1 MVRNKTRII
10 QIVNTTEQKLD
21 RAGVIAALCAFGF
34 WGLVPIYY
42 KGLQAVGAWE
52 VLAHRV
58 IWSVPLLII
67 FLAIRDGGQ
76 FWKKLRLPMASIAW
90 LVLSG
95 VTVSINWVVFV
106 WAVANDHILDTSLG
120 YFGTPLVSV
129 LLGYVFLKE
138 RLNTLQFIAI
148 IIAASGTLFLAW
160 HLGRPPWIA
169 ITLALSFGL
178 YGLLRKRLAV
188 GPMLGLLWETT
199 LMFLPAL
206 AYLLWLY
213 SESAQQFMR
222 ISTGIDLLLIGS
234 AFVTVL
240 PLIWF
245 NMAAQKLPLTILGFF
260 QYLAPSMSFLI
271 AVFLY
276 GEKFTSGHAVA
287 FSCIWLALALVSIE
301 PFRRARRRLRV

>member
-1 MVRNKTRII
+1 M
-10 QIVNTTEQKLD
+10 NTTAPKLD
-21 RAGVIAALCAFGF
+21 RGGVIAALAAFGF

-42 KGLQAVGAWE
+42 KGLQSVGAWE

-67 FLAIRDGGQ
+67 FLAIRDRGQ
-76 FWKKLRLPMASIAW
+76 FWTRLRLPVDSIAW
-90 LVLSG
+90 LTLSG
-95 VTVSINWVVFV
+95 LTISINWLVFV

-120 YFGTPLVSV
+120 YFGTPLINV
-129 LLGYVFLKE
+129 LLGYLFLKE
-138 RLNTLQFIAI
+138 RLSRLQVIAVSV
-148 IIAASGTLFLAW
+148 AAAGTLFLAFY
-160 HLGRPPWIA
+160 LGRPPWIA
-169 ITLALSFGL
+169 MSLALSFGL

-188 GPMLGLLWETT
+188 GPMLGLLWETS

-206 AYLLWLY
+206 AYLLWLN
-213 SESAQQFMR
+213 SEAALQFMH
-222 ISTGIDLLLIGS
+222 ISTGIDLMLIGS
-234 AFVTVL
+234 AVVTVV

-245 NMAAQKLPLTILGFF
+245 NMAAQKLPLSILGFF

-276 GEKFTSGHAVA
+276 GEQFTTGHAVA
-287 FSCIWLALALVSIE
+287 FACIWLALALVSVE

>member
-1 MVRNKTRII
+1 MNAS
-10 QIVNTTEQKLD
+10 EQKLD
-21 RAGVIAALCAFGF
+21 RGGVIAALASFGF

-42 KGLQAVGAWE
+42 KGLQDVGAWE

-58 IWSVPLLII
+58 IWSVPLLLI
-67 FLAIRDGGQ
+67 FLVIRDRKQ
-76 FWKKLRLPMASIAW
+76 FIKKLRLPLSSIAW

-95 VTVSINWVVFV
+95 LTVSINWVVFV

-120 YFGTPLVSV
+120 YFATPLINV

-138 RLNTLQFIAI
+138 RLSPLQLIAVI
-148 IIAASGTLFLAW
+148 VAAAGTLYLAW
-160 HLGRPPWIA
+160 FLGRPPWIA

-178 YGLLRKRLAV
+178 YGLLRKRLTV
-188 GPMLGLLWETT
+188 GPMLGLLWETA
-199 LMFLPAL
+199 LMFPVAL
-206 AYLLWLY
+206 TYLVWLY
-213 SESAQQFMR
+213 SLSGMQFLHVSA
-222 ISTGIDLLLIGS
+222 SIDLLLVGS

-245 NMAAQKLPLTILGFF
+245 NMAAQKLPLSILGFF

-276 GEKFTSGHAVA
+276 DEHFSAGHAVA
-287 FSCIWLALALVSIE
+287 FACIWLALVMVSIE
-301 PFRRARRRLRV
+301 PFRRARRRLHG